1 MKNETPF
8 TSAGSGTPAAS
19 RSSSAARHPPAGS
32 AKQGPPP
39 GGVTRRDFIG
49 TAAKSAGV
57 ACLAAAALD
66 QFIRT
71 ARAQDAKALR
81 PPGAIDEDEFLA
93 ACVRCGLCVRACPY
107 DTLKLATI
115 GEPAA
120 LGTPYFV
127 ARDVPCFMCD
137 DVPCAKACPTGAL
150 NREIPNIRH
159 ADMGIAVL
167 VDHETCLNYKGM
179 NCSICYRVCPIRE
192 EAITL
197 EKQVIRGQPMLIPTV
212 HSTKCTGCGTCEKQ
226 CVLEEAAIRVLPR
239 PLGQG
244 KAGRNSAGRPV
255 TGHGTLKRDL

>member
-1 MKNETPF
+1 MKDGRTGD
-8 TSAGSGTPAAS
+8 GSGESALRNGDRDKTPERPAARTPARAS
-19 RSSSAARHPPAGS
+19 SNSVS
-32 AKQGPPP
+32 
-39 GGVTRRDFIG
+39 RRDFIG
-49 TAAKSAGV
+49 NVAKSAGV
-57 ACLAAAALD
+57 ACLAAVALD
-66 QFIRT
+66 QYIRT
-71 ARAQDAKALR
+71 ARATYAKALR
-81 PPGAIDEDEFLA
+81 PPGAIKEEEFLA

-107 DTLKLATI
+107 DTLKLATM
-115 GEPAA
+115 GEETA

-150 NREIPNIRH
+150 DREIPNIRH

-179 NCSICYRVCPIRE
+179 HCSICYRVCPIRD

-197 EKQVIRGQPMLIPTV
+197 EKQTIHGRQMIIPTV
-212 HSTKCTGCGTCEKQ
+212 HSSKCTGCGTC
-226 CVLEEAAIRVLPR
+226 VLPR

-244 KAGRNSAGRPV
+244 KAGRNHAGRPV

>member
-1 MKNETPF
+1 MKDGRTGD
-8 TSAGSGTPAAS
+8 GSGESALRNGDRDKTPERPATRTPARAS
-19 RSSSAARHPPAGS
+19 SNSVS
-32 AKQGPPP
+32 
-39 GGVTRRDFIG
+39 RRDFIG
-49 TAAKSAGV
+49 NVAKSAGV
-57 ACLAAAALD
+57 ACLAAVALD
-66 QFIRT
+66 QYIRT
-71 ARAQDAKALR
+71 ARANDTKALR
-81 PPGAIDEDEFLA
+81 PPGAIKEEEFLA

-107 DTLKLATI
+107 DTLKLATM
-115 GEPAA
+115 GEETA

-150 NREIPNIRH
+150 DREIPNIRH

-179 NCSICYRVCPIRE
+179 HCSICYRVCPIRD

-197 EKQVIRGQPMLIPTV
+197 EKQTIHGRQMIIPTV
-212 HSTKCTGCGTCEKQ
+212 HSSKCTGCGTCEKQ

-244 KAGRNSAGRPV
+244 KAGRNHAGRPV